1 MDLLLVWMLFFNAEG
16 TLPNQQ
22 LGEVDR
28 RATGVLTHNDEMG
41 LRAGWKMNDSLVIV
55 GAGQA
60 ASQLVASLRSE
71 GYAGAITM
79 IGDETHLPYQR
90 PPLSK
95 SFLKGEI
102 APDRLLIK
110 PAEFYAEAR
119 CTLRLNTSVTR
130 IDRATRTVTLSDG
143 AELSYTTLVLATGSR
158 IKKLPI
164 PGTDLPNCFYLRGID
179 DVDQIRPHLQPD
191 KRVAIIG
198 AGYIGLEVAAVAVK
212 RGLKTSVIEAMPRV
226 LARAASPQV
235 SAFYEEE
242 HRRAGVDLRCHVRT
256 ESVARTGDIL
266 AVSTSSGI
274 IPADFVLIGVG
285 INPNVELARDAGLE
299 IDNGIVV
306 DQFARTQDPRIYA
319 IGDCANLPNSYASG
333 GRVRLESV
341 QNAID
346 QAKHAALA
354 IMDRKKPYDE
364 VPWFWS
370 DQFDLKL
377 QIAGLGTPDDQIV
390 LRGQPSSRSFAA
402 FHLREGVVTAVEAI
416 NAAPEYMMGRRLIA
430 ARARVAPER
439 LADKAIPMK
448 DMLQ

>member
-1 MDLLLVWMLFFNAEG
+1 MALLRAQKKFINGEG
-16 TLPNQQ
+16 TPPNQQ
-22 LGEVDR
+22 LSEVDP
-28 RATGVLTHNDEMG
+28 RAIGVLTDEAEIGPQTRLEMS
-41 LRAGWKMNDSLVIV
+41 DSLVIV

-71 GYAGAITM
+71 GFTGAIAM
-79 IGDETHLPYQR
+79 VGDETHLPYQR

-95 SFLKGEI
+95 AFLKGEI
-102 APDRLLIK
+102 AVDRLLIK
-110 PAEFYAEAR
+110 PAEFYTEAR
-119 CTLRLNTSVTR
+119 CTLKLNTSVKR
-130 IDRATRTVTLSDG
+130 LDRATKSVTLSDG
-143 AELSYTTLVLATGSR
+143 TDLSYSILVLATGSR

-164 PGTDLPNCFYLRGID
+164 PGADLPGCLYLRGID
-179 DVDQIRPHLQPD
+179 DVEQIRPKLQPG
-191 KRVAIIG
+191 KRLTIIG

-212 RGLKTSVIEAMPRV
+212 RGLQTSVIEAMPRV
-226 LARAASPQV
+226 LARAACPQI
-235 SAFYEEE
+235 SAFYEDE
-242 HRRAGVDLRCHVRT
+242 HRRAGVDLRCYVRT
-256 ESVARTGDIL
+256 ESISKTGDIL

-285 INPNVELARDAGLE
+285 INPNIELARDAGLE
-299 IDNGIVV
+299 IDNGILV
-306 DQFARTQDPRIYA
+306 DQFGRTEDPSIYA
-319 IGDCANLPNSYASG
+319 IGDCANLPSSFASD

-354 IMDRKKPYDE
+354 IVGKAKPYDE

-377 QIAGLGTPDDQIV
+377 QIAGLAAPNDQIV
-390 LRGQPSSRSFAA
+390 LRGLPSSRSFAA
-402 FHLREGVVTAVEAI
+402 FHLKDGVVTAVEAV

-439 LADKAIPMK
+439 LADKAVPMK